1 MDPVVGIPDTY
12 QGPCHASVSC
22 RSTPWCHTRSNRQRP
37 VAVQSTAMSVE
48 LTAADLLE
56 TVLPVVDD
64 LSRDMPEHE
73 RYGRLLASVRRLF
86 GSDASALLKLVGE
99 TLVPMAVDG
108 LSEDTLGRRFH
119 VSEHP
124 RLAALLA
131 NPDPTRFPAN
141 SQLPDPYDGLVL
153 GHDTRLHVHD
163 CMGCTLTVAAR
174 PWGLLTI
181 DALDAG
187 RFSDQDVQ
195 LLRAFSSVAS
205 AAVSAAERM
214 RQLAQDA
221 ERAQFNA
228 ESYRVAADDT
238 TARSLLGRSP
248 AFKRMQAELGAVG
261 GSELTVLIKGETG
274 VGKELVA
281 KALHAA
287 SSRAG
292 KPMISINCAALPES
306 LVESELFGHVRGAFS
321 GATGDRRGKFELADQ
336 GTLFL
341 DEVGELPLSVQ
352 AKLLRVM
359 QSGQL
364 QRVGSDRE
372 HHVDVRIIAASNRDL
387 AQEVRDGRFRADFY
401 HRISVYPLQ
410 VPPLRERGHDI
421 LLISGYFLEENRR
434 RLGLSALRLSADAQT
449 ALVAYPWPGNVREL
463 EHLIAR
469 SSLRALAS
477 RPTRPRILSLEPGDL
492 DLPGERRQIDEP
504 PPEPVSQPPGES
516 LRDTL
521 AAVERRLI
529 QEALDRHGNN
539 WAAAARSLGLD
550 RANLARSARRLGLR
564 S

>member
-1 MDPVVGIPDTY
+1 
-12 QGPCHASVSC
+12 
-22 RSTPWCHTRSNRQRP
+22 
-37 VAVQSTAMSVE
+37 MSVD
-48 LTAADLLE
+48 LTAPDLLE

-64 LSRDMPEHE
+64 LSRDLPEHD
-73 RYGRLLASVRRLF
+73 RYARLLAAVRTLF
-86 GSDASALLKLVGE
+86 GSDASALLKLEGD

-119 VSEHP
+119 VSAHP

-131 NPDPTRFPAN
+131 NSGPTRFPAN
-141 SQLPDPYDGLVL
+141 SPLPDPYDGLVL

-187 RFSDQDVQ
+187 RFSDSDVQ

-214 RQLAQDA
+214 RQLAQDV
-221 ERAQFNA
+221 ERARSSA
-228 ESYRVAADDT
+228 ESYRIAADDT
-238 TARSLLGRSP
+238 TARPLLGRSP
-248 AFKRMQAELGAVG
+248 AFKRMQTELQTVGA
-261 GSELTVLIKGETG
+261 SELTVLLKGETG

-287 SSRAG
+287 SPRAG
-292 KPMISINCAALPES
+292 KPMIAINCAALPES

-321 GATGDRRGKFELADQ
+321 GATADRRGKFELAHQ

-341 DEVGELPLSVQ
+341 DEVGELPLNVQ

-372 HHVDVRIIAASNRDL
+372 HQVDVRIIAASNRDL

-401 HRISVYPLQ
+401 HRISVYPLL

-434 RLGLSALRLSADAQT
+434 RLGLSALRLTADAQA
-449 ALVAYPWPGNVREL
+449 ALLAYPWPGNVREL

-469 SSLRALAS
+469 SSLRALAA
-477 RPTRPRILSLEPGDL
+477 RAVRPRILSLESGDL
-492 DLPGERRQIDEP
+492 DLPGERPRMEVP
-504 PPEPVSQPPGES
+504 NPETATAAPVGEN
-516 LRDTL
+516 LRDSL
-521 AAVERRLI
+521 AAMERRLI
-529 QEALDRHGNN
+529 QEALERHGNN
-539 WAAAARSLGLD
+539 WAAAARSLGVD
-550 RANLARSARRLGLR
+550 RANLARSARRLGLKA
-564 S
+564 